1 MPPFTSQ
8 EHHYGPVD
16 LDLDHDLSFVDISL
30 DSKPV
35 RERTME
41 TSNVSVIPVEDE
53 DEVSSTDS
61 DSSEEE
67 DNDSKGSE
75 KSVIEKMLD
84 FNPCMIKVKNP
95 SSALFKKR
103 TCAECGCNV
112 HKLKGGYKK
121 EIKVET
127 IVDEVTNIESEIE
140 TKIYFRPQCA
150 ERRQHRVEHRE
161 AGFGNVL
168 TEIVEFFEA
177 KARKKLEEQ
186 ARLVRLAREAED
198 DALVAQASVRAPTTK
213 KSFLKMGFASSF
225 AKKTKKALKSFSFNA
240 CRGKQDSTIASAHR
254 GEGVLLEGMFI
265 ERI

>member
-1 MPPFTSQ
+1 M
-8 EHHYGPVD
+8 G
-16 LDLDHDLSFVDISL
+16 
-30 DSKPV
+30 
-35 RERTME
+35 
-41 TSNVSVIPVEDE
+41 
-53 DEVSSTDS
+53 
-61 DSSEEE
+61 
-67 DNDSKGSE
+67 
-75 KSVIEKMLD
+75 
-84 FNPCMIKVKNP
+84 IKVKNP

-186 ARLVRLAREAED
+186 ARLVAED
-198 DALVAQASVRAPTTK
+198 DASVAQASVRAPTTK

-225 AKKTKKALKSFSFNA
+225 AKKTKKALKSFSFDA
-240 CRGKQDSTIASAHR
+240 CRGKQDSTIASTHR